1 MLESAAK
8 RSAWR
13 ALVAVT
19 AIEGAAI
26 AWSFHA
32 ASWQKILHYVFTPP
46 GIPASWAA
54 AAGVTVLYIA
64 YAMRSLSFMRTY
76 AFVPRRWRE
85 AIGLRLFAV
94 PMALVTGFFEE
105 AFFRRFIMDWFAQ
118 HGAGAAEQVG
128 VSAVSFGLVHG
139 VWALFGGFR
148 AGLGATISTAVLGA
162 MLAGTYLLGERA
174 LLPCAASHIAIN
186 LVLEPWLILAATSG
200 RWGAAGA
207 S

>member
-1 MLESAAK
+1 MLESAAR

-13 ALVAVT
+13 ALASVT
-19 AIEGAAI
+19 AIEAAAL

-32 ASWQKILHYVFTPP
+32 ASWDRVQHYIFTPP
-46 GIPASWAA
+46 GTLASWAA
-54 AAGVTVLYIA
+54 AGAVTVAYIA

-105 AFFRRFIMDWFAQ
+105 AFFRRFVMDWAQ
-118 HGAGAAEQVG
+118 HHGAGSVEQIG
-128 VSAVSFGLVHG
+128 VSALSFGLVHG

-148 AGLGATISTAVLGA
+148 AGLGATISTAILGA
-162 MLAGTYLLGERA
+162 MLAGTYILGERS

-200 RWGAAGA
+200 RWGASGA